1 MAIVRIVGGPGTGK
15 TTRLID
21 AAVGYVSGGGDPE
34 SVLLLTP
41 GRLAAEV
48 RGELTR
54 RLLAARAAGP
64 CQAVVREPLVRSVHS
79 YAFGVLRKAADRAGD
94 PPPRLVTGAEQDA
107 IIRELL
113 AGDLDDGVRGWPREL
128 RPALT
133 TVAFATQLRDLLAQC
148 AQRGIDGVELK
159 RLGRLHARPEWV
171 AAGRFAQQYE
181 QVMLLRASVGTAAPQ
196 ATVPAL
202 GAADLV
208 GAALEAFATDA
219 DLLAAERARVR
230 VLLVDDV
237 QHLDPQAARLVR
249 VLAAG
254 ADTAMLAGDPNQAV
268 FGFRGADAGLLL
280 AADPDETLQH
290 SYRCAPAIA
299 RAISGVGRF
308 ALEGSGD
315 DAGDDAGS
323 VTVTVA
329 ASAHAES
336 ALIADTLR
344 RDGHGDTA
352 RVVT

>member
-21 AAVGYVSGGGDPE
+21 AAVGYINGGGDPE

-41 GRLAAEV
+41 GRLAADV

-54 RLLAARAAGP
+54 RLLAAQEAGP
-64 CQAVVREPLVRSVHS
+64 CRAVVREPLVRSVHS
-79 YAFGVLRKAADRAGD
+79 YAFGVLRKAADRVGD

-202 GAADLV
+202 GL
-208 GAALEAFATDA
+208 
-219 DLLAAERARVR
+219 
-230 VLLVDDV
+230 
-237 QHLDPQAARLVR
+237 
-249 VLAAG
+249 
-254 ADTAMLAGDPNQAV
+254 
-268 FGFRGADAGLLL
+268 
-280 AADPDETLQH
+280 
-290 SYRCAPAIA
+290 S
-299 RAISGVGRF
+299 
-308 ALEGSGD
+308 
-315 DAGDDAGS
+315 
-323 VTVTVA
+323 
-329 ASAHAES
+329 
-336 ALIADTLR
+336 LI
-344 RDGHGDTA
+344 HI
-352 RVVT
+352 